1 MTETWEGRR
10 AAWRHSPALLKE
22 RIITG
27 ALHSN
32 ASNDHVSFDCVRGM
46 INKLEELLRSLKRP
60 PGKKGTSPFSVALFF
75 KVITYNIFKKSNQCF
90 QERMVLYFLIYQR

>member
-10 AAWRHSPALLKE
+10 AAWLRLPALLKE

-32 ASNDHVSFDCVRGM
+32 ASNDHVSFDCVWGM
-46 INKLEELLRSLKRP
+46 INKLEELSRSMKWPLEENGLHFTSGVHFPLR
-60 PGKKGTSPFSVALFF
+60 
-75 KVITYNIFKKSNQCF
+75 
-90 QERMVLYFLIYQR
+90 

>member
-10 AAWRHSPALLKE
+10 AARLCLPALLKE

-32 ASNDHVSFDCVRGM
+32 ASNDHVSFDCAWGM
-46 INKLEELLRSLKRP
+46 INKPDELSRSLKWP
-60 PGKKGTSPFSVALFF
+60 LGMKGLHFSGLYLSF
-75 KVITYNIFKKSNQCF
+75 KVVRFSN
-90 QERMVLYFLIYQR
+90 E